1 MRTHQGAARTA
12 HHHRFEAVA
21 STTRRAAAALLA
33 VAMLSVLAL
42 LGGGQPAGA
51 AAGNPASAAAAAAR
65 YVASKVGPD
74 GAVPSTVTT
83 GADLDATVQTA
94 LALAATGSESAT
106 LAKALDFLETKV
118 DAYVISSGVD
128 QPGRL
133 ARFVLLAEATGSDPS
148 TFGGVDLIARL
159 RATQVTTGADAGMYG
174 TPNPYG
180 SAFNQG
186 LILAALSAAGV
197 DDPSGIAWL
206 RTQQC
211 DDGSWLGY
219 RANPAVAC
227 IADTAS
233 TPDSNGTSMALM
245 GLVAQEATPV
255 HDTEAWL
262 KSKQFADGWGYD
274 GFSTGGD
281 PNSTAIVV
289 QAIIAL
295 GGDPASAAWTVGGTS
310 ARAALL
316 GFQLGCDRPAA
327 DQGALFYDFGGPN
340 DRTTPN
346 FLATV
351 GAVAALAGKAIPF
364 SQPDG
369 SPEDT
374 PAFCEPGATTTTT
387 APANTT
393 TTAPGATSTTV
404 APTTVPPST
413 SVAPTT
419 SVTTTAVTAPGGS
432 DSAVLGTDTSR
443 AEGTALATTG
453 ASTGERFRLAAA
465 LLVIG
470 AALVLAT
477 RRGLRTRR
485 FDG

>member
-12 HHHRFEAVA
+12 HHHTIEAVA

-42 LGGGQPAGA
+42 FGGGQPAGA
-51 AAGNPASAAAAAAR
+51 AAGNPASAATAAAR

-74 GAVPSTVTT
+74 GAVPSTVTS
-83 GADLDATVQTA
+83 GADLDGTVQTA

-106 LAKALDFLETKV
+106 LTKVLDFLSTKV
-118 DAYVISSGVD
+118 DAYVVSSGVD

-133 ARFVLLAEATGSDPS
+133 ARLTLLADATGSSATD
-148 TFGGVDLIARL
+148 FGGVDLIARL

-186 LILAALSAAGV
+186 IALAALSAAGV

-227 IADTAS
+227 SADTAS
-233 TPDSNGTSMALM
+233 TPDSNGTSMAVM

-295 GGDPASAAWTVGGTS
+295 GGDPASAAWSVGGTS

-316 GFQLGCDRPAA
+316 GFQLGCDRPAT

-364 SQPDG
+364 SQPEG
-369 SPEDT
+369 APEDV

-387 APANTT
+387 APATT
-393 TTAPGATSTTV
+393 TTAPGATSTTAV
-404 APTTVPPST
+404 PTTVPPST
-413 SVAPTT
+413 SMTPTT

-453 ASTGERFRLAAA
+453 ASTSERFRLAVA
-465 LLVIG
+465 LMVIG

-485 FDG
+485 VDG